1 VLPDARP
8 ASAVRFCAGAVLYER
23 HCWAPTGPAAR
34 QRSLARGKIHR
45 CARPSRLAE
54 SPPMNAAFDINLM
67 TLISGMPEA
76 FLLRDKDLPLI
87 RALG

>member
-1 VLPDARP
+1 
-8 ASAVRFCAGAVLYER
+8 
-23 HCWAPTGPAAR
+23 
-34 QRSLARGKIHR
+34 
-45 CARPSRLAE
+45 
-54 SPPMNAAFDINLM
+54 MNAAFDINLM